1 MPDETLSQPLP
12 LPRPRRNLT
21 TTLLAAVLAFLVGG
35 GIVAWLAQTGQ
46 LPASLREA
54 RTARMAPQPSAV
66 PLAASAPVPQPS
78 ALPTDP
84 ASLGG
89 VETRL
94 ALLEDRLT
102 RIDSEATAA
111 SGHAARSEAL
121 LVAYAARRRIDKGEP
136 LSFVADQLTLRFGGA
151 QPQAVQTI
159 IAAAKRPI
167 TLDELI
173 GQLEAVAPVL
183 TGTQRDESTW
193 TRIRREI
200 ASLFVVRRAPVP
212 AATAESR
219 IARARLML
227 ARGKIG
233 EAVAEVERLPGAE
246 GAQPWIGEARRY
258 ENTQRALDVIET
270 AAMLEPRTL
279 RDGAGKTVDQP
290 SPLAPD
296 AGAAVETA
304 APATGSF

>member
-1 MPDETLSQPLP
+1 MQDETLSQPLP

-21 TTLLAAVLAFLVGG
+21 TTLLAAFLAFVLGGALVG
-35 GIVAWLAQTGQ
+35 WLAQTGQ
-46 LPASLREA
+46 LPVNLPAMGADEPLPQPTDVAPLAAPSP
-54 RTARMAPQPSAV
+54 APQPS
-66 PLAASAPVPQPS
+66 PV
-78 ALPTDP
+78 ATDP
-84 ASLGG
+84 ATLGG

-159 IAAAKRPI
+159 IAAAKQPI

-173 GQLEAVAPVL
+173 GQLEAAAPAL
-183 TGTQRDESTW
+183 SGTQPDESTW
-193 TRIRREI
+193 TRVRREI

-212 AATAESR
+212 ATTPESR

-227 ARGKIG
+227 ARGKIA
-233 EAVAEVERLPGAE
+233 EAVTEVEHLPGAE
-246 GAQPWIGEARRY
+246 GAQAWIAEARRY
-258 ENTQRALDVIET
+258 EATQRALDVIET

-296 AGAAVETA
+296 ASATVESET
-304 APATGSF
+304 PDTP

>member
-1 MPDETLSQPLP
+1 MQDETLSQPLP

-21 TTLLAAVLAFLVGG
+21 TTLLAAFLAFLVGG
-35 GIVAWLAQTGQ
+35 GIVGWLAQTGQ

-54 RTARMAPQPSAV
+54 RAAKLTPRPNGTV
-66 PLAASAPVPQPS
+66 PLTASAPTPEPS
-78 ALPTDP
+78 SAPTDP

-111 SGHAARSEAL
+111 SGNAARSEAL

-151 QPQAVQTI
+151 QPQAVQTV

-173 GQLEAVAPVL
+173 GQLEAASPML

-246 GAQPWIGEARRY
+246 GVQPWIDEARRY

-279 RDGAGKTVDQP
+279 RDAEGRAVDQP
-290 SPLAPD
+290 SPLAPS
-296 AGAAVETA
+296 AATPPE
-304 APATGSF
+304 PATPTAP